1 MRITIQDI
9 ESLLF
14 IIGYVCMLL
23 GISSFY
29 IFGINEIALNLCY
42 AGLWSTI
49 VSFAIY
55 IYK

>member
-29 IFGINEIALNLCY
+29 IFGVNEIALNLCY